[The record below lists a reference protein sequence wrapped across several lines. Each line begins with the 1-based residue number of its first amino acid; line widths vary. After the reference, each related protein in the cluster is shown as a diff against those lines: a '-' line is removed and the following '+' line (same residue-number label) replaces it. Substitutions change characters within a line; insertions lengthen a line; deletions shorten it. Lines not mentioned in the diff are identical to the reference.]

1 MDVWWDPNASPFKR
15 DITYVVK
22 RKFVRTSELKS
33 QEKLWNIKDNYKYVL
48 ANNLNASNDLDSD
61 PVVEV
66 ITVYTKKAFTT
77 LVYNKAIRYVKNPLA
92 NQQIPFYFLV
102 RYPDFYRFGGKG
114 ISAILADLQEAENDI
129 YNLTMDNV
137 KLSVNKVFK
146 KRRDAY
152 IPPQA
157 LNIEPGKVISLE
169 DITNDFEMMDMGE
182 VHLDAFKML
191 DTISGMVNQTTGSL
205 DYLNSPTGIGAQNK
219 TAAGA
224 RIIVQEANRR
234 FAMAIKYN
242 KETFLVPL
250 LKDLLSLYKQY
261 IDRNLVKDIFA
272 ENELKSMKID
282 PMKIDWDGE
291 YDFTITGNTSLLD
304 KQAILE
310 NLQTALPLLSQLG
323 AQFNVQ
329 SIADQILDALD
340 LPKDIIIGFSQPA
353 APAGNTA
360 GPQGAPASPNGAPAS
375 PATPGAPQP
384 GVEGPAPSPTAPQAS
399 PDQEAQIEQIAKIL
413 NTQPEIL
420 KQDMMSGKVN
430 MATLIHMAE
439 RAQGSRIAPK

>member
-1 MDVWWDPNASPFKR
+1 
-15 DITYVVK
+15 
-22 RKFVRTSELKS
+22 
-33 QEKLWNIKDNYKYVL
+33 
-48 ANNLNASNDLDSD
+48 
-61 PVVEV
+61 
-66 ITVYTKKAFTT
+66 
-77 LVYNKAIRYVKNPLA
+77 
-92 NQQIPFYFLV
+92 
-102 RYPDFYRFGGKG
+102 
-114 ISAILADLQEAENDI
+114 
-129 YNLTMDNV
+129 
-137 KLSVNKVFK
+137 
-146 KRRDAY
+146 
-152 IPPQA
+152 
-157 LNIEPGKVISLE
+157 
-169 DITNDFEMMDMGE
+169 MMDMGE